1 MDFSTRGTQQTVG
14 SADTGNVSPSAS
26 RQKKFER
33 SNLGKWLRAASV
45 VLLLGITVLLIA
57 IAFSLHTGNY
67 DESKYINSGNFQ
79 AVDIS
84 VGGSSNGDQIYFGN
98 IDALNNN
105 YLVLD
110 NVYYIPTTSS
120 SSNITLEP
128 LVCQVD
134 APFNRMVVNRAS
146 VNWWENLQ
154 SSGKV
159 AQAIT
164 NYEKSSKTP
173 SCPTS
178 SSSSSSSS
186 TSGTGST
193 SSTGSSTT
201 GTAST
206 GTSGTTSTT
215 P

>member
-1 MDFSTRGTQQTVG
+1 MDFATRGTQQTVG
-14 SADTGNVSPSAS
+14 SADAGNVSPSAG

-33 SNLGKWLRAASV
+33 SSLGRWLRAASV
-45 VLLLGITVLLIA
+45 VLLLGITVLLVA
-57 IAFSLHTGNY
+57 IAFSLHTGNN
-67 DESKYINSGNFQ
+67 DESKYINTGSFQ

-98 IDALNNN
+98 IKALNSN

-173 SCPTS
+173 SCP
-178 SSSSSSSS
+178 SSSSSS

-201 GTAST
+201 GTSTPST
-206 GTSGTTSTT
+206 GTTGTTSTT